1 MKDYQRHKR
10 RAAARSRS
18 QSLQGRDIAPLPP
31 IANPQRRARAGG
43 SFQRFCET
51 YFPEI
56 FSLPWSQDHL
66 KVIARIEQAVLRG
79 GLFAVA
85 MPRGSGKTSLCKAAC
100 LWATLYGYRDFVA
113 LIGSSEAHA
122 QSMLHDL
129 KLQLE
134 TNPLLAA
141 DFPEVCYPIA
151 ALEGIANRCRGQ
163 LFHGKRTHIEWT
175 ADKIVL
181 PTIPGSPASGVIMT
195 VAGITGQI
203 RGMTHQRPDGKLAR
217 PSLVII
223 DDPQTDESARSPS
236 QSAARE
242 AIVAGAILGLAG
254 PKKKIAGIMPCTV
267 IYPGDMADNI
277 LNREKHPEWNGERL
291 KMVYAFPTNEK
302 LWQEY
307 AEIRAESLRAGRNGE
322 EATAFY
328 RQHREAMD
336 AGAVVAWP
344 ERYNPDELSA
354 LQHAMNLKLLDEA
367 AFWAEYQNEPKPP
380 ETQDLPLLRADV
392 TSRLSRIPRGTVP
405 AEATVLTA
413 FIDIHQ
419 KILYYAVA
427 AWSENFTGW
436 VVDYGTYPQQ
446 RTPYFRAAEARP
458 TLADLGPDLALEG
471 QIYNGL
477 SELVERLVRP
487 WPRENGPAADLDRV
501 LIDAGWGQTTDVVFT
516 YCRQSPHAAILLP
529 SFGRY
534 IGAASLPMSD
544 YRRRPGEKVGHNWRV
559 PPPAPGRA
567 TRYALFDANWW
578 KTFLVRR
585 FLTPLGQ
592 RGALVLFG
600 DNPAPHRLLA
610 DHLSAE
616 IPVEVSARGRTVTE
630 WKPRPGHPDNHLF
643 DCLVG
648 CAVAAS
654 MAGITDDAAPP
665 VKTRRRIDL
674 ARLQAHA

>member
-1 MKDYQRHKR
+1 MTDYQRHKA
-10 RAAARSRS
+10 RAAARAKA
-18 QSLQGRDIAPLPP
+18 QSLSGRDIAPLPP
-31 IANPQRRARAGG
+31 VADPRRRAKAAADFRL
-43 SFQRFCET
+43 FCES

-56 FSLPWSQDHL
+56 FSLPWSPDHL
-66 KVIARIEQAVLRG
+66 KVIQKIETAVRRG

-85 MPRGSGKTSLCKAAC
+85 MPRGSGKSSLCKAAC
-100 LWATLYGYRDFVA
+100 LWAALYGYRDFVA

-129 KLQLE
+129 KIQLE

-181 PTIPGSPASGVIMT
+181 PTIPDSPASGVIMT

-203 RGMTHQRPDGKLAR
+203 RGMTHQRPDGKVAR

-277 LNREKHPEWNGERL
+277 LNPEKHPEWNGERL
-291 KMVYAFPTNEK
+291 KMVYAFPHRQD
-302 LWQEY
+302 LWDRY
-307 AEIRAESLRAGRNGE
+307 AEIRAESLKKGHAGE

-328 RQHREAMD
+328 RKHRREMD
-336 AGAVVAWP
+336 EGAIVAWP
-344 ERYNPDELSA
+344 QRYNPDELSA

-367 AFWAEYQNEPKPP
+367 AFWAEYQNEPRPP
-380 ETQDLPLLRADV
+380 ETDTPPLLSLDI
-392 TSRLSRIPRGTVP
+392 TTRLSRLPRGTVP
-405 AEATVLTA
+405 AEATTLTA
-413 FIDIHQ
+413 FIDVH
-419 KILYYAVA
+419 KNLLYYAVV
-427 AWSENFTGW
+427 AWAENFTGW
-436 VVDYGTYPQQ
+436 VIDYGTHPQQ
-446 RTPYFRAAEARP
+446 RTAYYRAAEAKP
-458 TLADLGPDLALEG
+458 TLADAYPDGALEG
-471 QIYNGL
+471 QIYRGL
-477 SELVERLVRP
+477 SELVDRLCHP
-487 WPRENGPAADLDRV
+487 WPRENGPAADLDRI
-501 LIDAGWGQTTDVVFT
+501 LIDAGWGQTTDVIFT
-516 YCRQSPHAAILLP
+516 FCRQSPHAAIISP

-534 IGAASLPMSD
+534 IGAASIPMND
-544 YRRRPGEKVGHNWRV
+544 YQKKPGEKVGPNWRL

-567 TRYALFDANWW
+567 TRYVLFDANWW
-578 KTFLVRR
+578 KTYLIRR
-585 FLTPLGQ
+585 LQTPLGQ
-592 RGALVLFG
+592 KGALTLFG
-600 DNPAPHRLLA
+600 TNPAHHRLLA
-610 DHLSAE
+610 DHLNAE
-616 IPVEVSARGRTVTE
+616 TPVEVTARGRTVME
-630 WKPRPGHPDNHLF
+630 WKTRPGRPDNHLF

-654 MAGITDDAAPP
+654 IAGITDGATPP
-665 VKTRRRIDL
+665 VRTRRKIDL
-674 ARLQAHA
+674 AALSRHA